1 MSLHLKPGQLT
12 LADLRQ
18 AYLAPVRLSLD
29 PSADAP
35 IAASVACVENIIAEG
50 RTAYGINTGF
60 GLLASTRISPADL
73 EKLQRSIVLSHAAGV
88 GEALDDAMVRLVM
101 LLKVNSLAR
110 GFSGI
115 RRKVIDALIALIN
128 AEVYPHIPLKGSV
141 GASGDLA
148 PLAHMSLVLIGE
160 SRARHR
166 GEWLPAAEA
175 LAVAGLEPLTLA
187 AKEGLALLNGTQV
200 STAYAL
206 RGLFEAEDLFAA
218 ATVCGGL
225 SVEAMLGS
233 RAPFDA
239 RIHAARG
246 QRGQIDVAAAYRDL
260 LTASSEVARSHEK
273 CDKVQDPYSLRC
285 QPQVMG
291 ACLTQMRQA
300 AEVLEIEANAVSDNP
315 LVFAAEGDVIS
326 GGNFHAEP
334 VAMAADNLAL
344 ALAEIG
350 SLSER
355 RISLMMDM
363 HMSQLPPFLVAN
375 GGVNSGF
382 MIAQVTAAAL
392 ASDNKALAHPA
403 SVDSL
408 PTSANQEDHV
418 SMAPNAGKR
427 LWAMAENVRGI
438 LAVEWLGACQ
448 GLDFREGLKSSP
460 KLEQARRL
468 LRDKVPYYQED
479 RRGRLDPQAVEDLH
493 EGTAVAADLLPG
505 EDRHQH
511 EQGQHVEQQ
520 DAQRHRIDRPRD
532 HPLRVLRL
540 AGGDADDLDAAEGE
554 YHHRQRGDQPGPA
567 VGQEAAVLPQV
578 VHAGG
583 GRRRAAQAEAE
594 EHDAEP
600 GENHRDDGAD
610 LDQRQPELQLAE
622 DLDMTEVQPADEQH
636 DGAR

>member
-1 MSLHLKPGQLT
+1 MELLIQPGKLT
-12 LADLRQ
+12 LADLRK
-18 AYLAPVRLSLD
+18 AYLNPIKVKLD
-29 PSADAP
+29 DSASDA
-35 IAASVACVENIIAEG
+35 INASVACVEKIVNEG

-60 GLLASTRISPADL
+60 GLLASTKIAPEDL
-73 EKLQRSIVLSHAAGV
+73 EKLQRSLVLSHAAGV
-88 GEALDDAMVRLVM
+88 GEALDDAMVRLIM
-101 LLKVNSLAR
+101 LLKANSLAR

-115 RRKVIDALIALIN
+115 RRKVIDAILALIN

-148 PLAHMSLVLIGE
+148 PLAHMSLVLLGE
-160 SRARHR
+160 SKARYK
-166 GEWLPAAEA
+166 GEWLPAVEA
-175 LAVAGLEPLTLA
+175 LKKAG
-187 AKEGLALLNGTQV
+187 
-200 STAYAL
+200 
-206 RGLFEAEDLFAA
+206 
-218 ATVCGGL
+218 
-225 SVEAMLGS
+225 
-233 RAPFDA
+233 
-239 RIHAARG
+239 IHAVRG

-260 LTASSEVARSHEK
+260 LTESSEIAHSHED
-273 CDKVQDPYSLRC
+273 CSKVQDPYSLRC

-291 ACLTQMRQA
+291 ACLTQIRQA

-355 RISLMMDM
+355 RISMMMDR

-427 LWAMAENVRGI
+427 LWYMADNVRGI

-460 KLEQARRL
+460 KLERARKV
-468 LRDKVPYYQED
+468 LRDQVPYYSED
-479 RRGRLDPQAVEDLH
+479 RFFAPDIEQASELLASGCLN
-493 EGTAVAADLLPG
+493 ELLIEKLLPS
-505 EDRHQH
+505 
-511 EQGQHVEQQ
+511 
-520 DAQRHRIDRPRD
+520 
-532 HPLRVLRL
+532 L
-540 AGGDADDLDAAEGE
+540 A
-554 YHHRQRGDQPGPA
+554 
-567 VGQEAAVLPQV
+567 
-578 VHAGG
+578 
-583 GRRRAAQAEAE
+583 
-594 EHDAEP
+594 
-600 GENHRDDGAD
+600 
-610 LDQRQPELQLAE
+610 
-622 DLDMTEVQPADEQH
+622 
-636 DGAR
+636 